1 MKSLKIL
8 PILWLLTGCAAAL
21 PALPA
26 LSGLIPA
33 TNGTHI
39 LTTTTVNLSR
49 KNFKIVKANAFG
61 SSVGFS
67 FLGIFSLN
75 SPSYEEALTQLY
87 RSADVSEGKSQALV
101 NVMHEQTSTYFILFA
116 LPKITVCADV
126 IEFTDDAASIN
137 ISETQNL
144 HKVDTLGFHCS

>member
-8 PILWLLTGCAAAL
+8 PILLLLAGCAAAL

-33 TNGTHI
+33 ANGTHI

>member
-8 PILWLLTGCAAAL
+8 PILLLLAGCAAAL

-33 TNGTHI
+33 ANGTHI

-61 SSVGFS
+61 SNVGFS

-144 HKVDTLGFHCS
+144 H

>member
-33 TNGTHI
+33 ANGTHI

-126 IEFTDDAASIN
+126 IEFTNDAASIN

>member
-1 MKSLKIL
+1 MIL

-26 LSGLIPA
+26 LSGLIPGA
-33 TNGTHI
+33 NGTHM

-49 KNFKIVKANAFG
+49 KNFKIVSANVFG

-67 FLGIFSLN
+67 FLGLFSLK

-87 RSADVSEGKSQALV
+87 RPTDISVGKPQALV
-101 NVMHEQTSTYFILFA
+101 NVMHEQTSTYFILR
-116 LPKITVCADV
+116 
-126 IEFTDDAASIN
+126 
-137 ISETQNL
+137 
-144 HKVDTLGFHCS
+144 G

>member
-8 PILWLLTGCAAAL
+8 PILLLLAGCAAAL

-33 TNGTHI
+33 ANGTHI

-49 KNFKIVKANAFG
+49 MNFKIVKANAFG

-87 RSADVSEGKSQALV
+87 RFADVSEGKSQALV

>member
-8 PILWLLTGCAAAL
+8 PILWLLNGCAAAL

-26 LSGLIPA
+26 LSGLIPGA
-33 TNGTHI
+33 SGTHI

-49 KNFKIVKANAFG
+49 KNFKIVKANVFG

-67 FLGIFSLN
+67 FLGIFSLK

-87 RSADVSEGKSQALV
+87 RSADVSEGKPQAVV
-101 NVMHEQTSTYFILFA
+101 NVMQEQTSTYFILFA
-116 LPKITVCADV
+116 LPKISVRADV
-126 IEFTDDAASIN
+126 IEFIDDVAPISIR
-137 ISETQNL
+137 ETQNM
-144 HKVDTLGFHCS
+144 H

>member
-8 PILWLLTGCAAAL
+8 PILLLLAGCAAAL

-26 LSGLIPA
+26 LSGLIPVA
-33 TNGTHI
+33 NGTHI

-87 RSADVSEGKSQALV
+87 RSAVVSVGKSQALV

>member
-8 PILWLLTGCAAAL
+8 SILWLLTGCAAAL

-33 TNGTHI
+33 ANGAHI

>member
-1 MKSLKIL
+1 ML

-33 TNGTHI
+33 TNGTHR

-144 HKVDTLGFHCS
+144 H

>member
-8 PILWLLTGCAAAL
+8 SILWLLTGCAAAL

-33 TNGTHI
+33 ANGTHI

-67 FLGIFSLN
+67 FLGIFILN

-126 IEFTDDAASIN
+126 IEFTNDAAPISIREIQN
-137 ISETQNL
+137 I
-144 HKVDTLGFHCS
+144 H

>member
-8 PILWLLTGCAAAL
+8 PILLLLTGCAAAL

-33 TNGTHI
+33 ANGTHI
-39 LTTTTVNLSR
+39 LTRTTVNLSR

-61 SSVGFS
+61 SNVGFS

-144 HKVDTLGFHCS
+144 H

>member
-8 PILWLLTGCAAAL
+8 PILLLLAGCAAAL

-33 TNGTHI
+33 ANGTHI

-61 SSVGFS
+61 SNVGFS

>member
-1 MKSLKIL
+1 
-8 PILWLLTGCAAAL
+8 LLTGCAAAL

-33 TNGTHI
+33 ANGTHI

-67 FLGIFSLN
+67 FLGIFSLK

-126 IEFTDDAASIN
+126 IEFINDAAPIN
-137 ISETQNL
+137 IRETKNL
-144 HKVDTLGFHCS
+144 Q

>member
-33 TNGTHI
+33 ANGTHI

-67 FLGIFSLN
+67 FLGIFSLK

-144 HKVDTLGFHCS
+144 H

>member
-8 PILWLLTGCAAAL
+8 SILWLLTGCAVAL

-33 TNGTHI
+33 ANGTHI

-67 FLGIFSLN
+67 FLGIFSLK

>member
-33 TNGTHI
+33 ANGTHI

-87 RSADVSEGKSQALV
+87 RFADVSEGKSQALV

>member
-1 MKSLKIL
+1 VVAYRLRR
-8 PILWLLTGCAAAL
+8 AAL
-21 PALPA
+21 QALPA

-33 TNGTHI
+33 ANGTHI

-61 SSVGFS
+61 SNVGFS

>member
-39 LTTTTVNLSR
+39 LTTTTVNLS
-49 KNFKIVKANAFG
+49 KNNFKIVKANAFG

-67 FLGIFSLN
+67 FLGIFSLK

-87 RSADVSEGKSQALV
+87 RSADVSEGKPQALV
-101 NVMHEQTSTYFILFA
+101 NVLQEQTSTYFILFA

-126 IEFTDDAASIN
+126 IEFINDAAPIN
-137 ISETQNL
+137 IRETQNL
-144 HKVDTLGFHCS
+144 Q

>member
-1 MKSLKIL
+1 MMKSLKIL

-26 LSGLIPA
+26 LSGLMPA
-33 TNGTHI
+33 TSGTHI

-67 FLGIFSLN
+67 FLGIFSLK

-116 LPKITVCADV
+116 LPKITVRADV
-126 IEFTDDAASIN
+126 IEFINDAAPISIR
-137 ISETQNL
+137 ETQNL
-144 HKVDTLGFHCS
+144 H

>member
-144 HKVDTLGFHCS
+144 H

>member
-33 TNGTHI
+33 ANGTHI

-67 FLGIFSLN
+67 FLGIFSLK

-87 RSADVSEGKSQALV
+87 RSADVSEGKSRALV

-126 IEFTDDAASIN
+126 IEFINDAAPIN
-137 ISETQNL
+137 IRETQNL
-144 HKVDTLGFHCS
+144 Q

>member
-1 MKSLKIL
+1 MMKSLMIL

-26 LSGLIPA
+26 LSGLIPGA
-33 TNGTHI
+33 SGTHI

-49 KNFKIVKANAFG
+49 KNFKIVKANVFG

-67 FLGIFSLN
+67 FLGLFSLK

-87 RSADVSEGKSQALV
+87 RSADVSVGKSQILV
-101 NVMHEQTSTYFILFA
+101 NVMHEQTSTYYILFA
-116 LPKITVCADV
+116 LPKITVRADV
-126 IEFTDDAASIN
+126 IEFIDDVTPISIR
-137 ISETQNL
+137 ETQNM
-144 HKVDTLGFHCS
+144 H

>member
-1 MKSLKIL
+1 MMKSLMIL

-26 LSGLIPA
+26 LSGLIPGA
-33 TNGTHI
+33 SGTHM
-39 LTTTTVNLSR
+39 LTTTTVNLSS
-49 KNFKIVKANAFG
+49 KNFKIVNANVFG

-67 FLGIFSLN
+67 FLGLFSLK

-87 RSADVSEGKSQALV
+87 RSTDVSVGKPQALV

-116 LPKITVCADV
+116 LPKITVRADV
-126 IEFTDDAASIN
+126 IEFIDDVAPTSIR
-137 ISETQNL
+137 ETQNM
-144 HKVDTLGFHCS
+144 H

>member
-8 PILWLLTGCAAAL
+8 SILWLLTGCAAAL

-33 TNGTHI
+33 ANGTHI

-144 HKVDTLGFHCS
+144 H

>member
-1 MKSLKIL
+1 MTKLLKIL

-33 TNGTHI
+33 SSGTQL

-49 KNFKIVKANAFG
+49 KNFKIVKANALG
-61 SSVGFS
+61 HSVGFS
-67 FLGIFSLN
+67 FLGLFSIE
-75 SPSYEEALTQLY
+75 SPSYEEAFTQLY
-87 RSADVSEGKSQALV
+87 RSADISNGKSQTLV

-116 LPKITVCADV
+116 LPKITVRADV
-126 IEFTDDAASIN
+126 IEFIDDAAP
-137 ISETQNL
+137 ISARDAQ
-144 HKVDTLGFHCS
+144 SMP